1 LLTVLRAE
9 AAAAGVPL
17 SAYVNRKLR
26 DNRLSAGYHASA
38 RWLAETDPGWDAFV
52 EAATAEAWAKD
63 CRGSG
68 AGRSGPRA
76 TPRCACARCWSSPTI
91 STTPPP
97 TAGSSPF

>member
-1 LLTVLRAE
+1 MGGDWTARRLGAAHNAGHAAHSTGHHPTERVTLAIEVDLLTVLRAE

-63 CRGSG
+63 CR
-68 AGRSGPRA
+68 
-76 TPRCACARCWSSPTI
+76 
-91 STTPPP
+91 
-97 TAGSSPF
+97 